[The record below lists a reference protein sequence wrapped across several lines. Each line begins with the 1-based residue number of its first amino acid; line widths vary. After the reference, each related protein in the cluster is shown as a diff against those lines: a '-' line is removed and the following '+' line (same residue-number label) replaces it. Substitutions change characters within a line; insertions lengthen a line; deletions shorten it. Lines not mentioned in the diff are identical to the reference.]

1 MSIAKLSK
9 LRDNMS
15 NKILSAAKQ
24 KGLTAK
30 SDIIDIGGELY
41 FVGTANTQNIRAQ
54 NATKGIRSYDTFKT
68 IYGESSVDL
77 CKKYLF
83 IGHPDK
89 IVTRRNSEKKRLIAI
104 LNKGLDFF
112 NELIQEYDKNIDSI
126 SKRHPYGHTIPAE
139 KVYNEI
145 KKLILYMRS
154 AKKGTDDVLNNN
166 DKQKI
171 LVYIAWF
178 LLHRDETDQY
188 EFTDEFDKVV
198 DSINKIRIEQI
209 EEGIRA
215 VQSPK
220 TYAKLFTP
228 FDHMGPTTTYNE
240 AVSAAQTQ
248 KGGKH
253 MHDIDELLRLLYLRT
268 HIDRDINLNKEDEEK
283 CMYMDESFKQNM
295 IPIFDYFSDTDPLF
309 AQMEQIVS
317 GTSLQILKE
326 LQTILA
332 VCNSGKHFYKITN
345 VSPSVISFLED
356 LIEQIDHSN
365 KPDKSLQKQ
374 CHIFIQ
380 NDVFIYYG
388 DMHRLKNIKT
398 VTPIDYDDIELDG
411 SIPKR
416 KSHKR
421 KSQSYSYKSTGY
433 ISHHELA
440 MSILA
445 LSKYLMTN

>member
-1 MSIAKLSK
+1 MSIG
-9 LRDNMS
+9 
-15 NKILSAAKQ
+15 NKMISVTKQ
-24 KGLTAK
+24 KGLINE

-41 FVGTANTQNIRAQ
+41 FIGTANTQNIRAQ
-54 NATKGIRSYDTFKT
+54 NATKGIRSYDTFKN
-68 IYGESSVDL
+68 IYGESSTKL

-83 IGHPDK
+83 IGHPDI
-89 IVTRRNSEKKRLIAI
+89 IVTRRNSEKKQLIAI
-104 LNKGLDFF
+104 LNKGLEFF

-126 SKRHPYGHTIPAE
+126 SKRHPYGNTIPAE
-139 KVYNEI
+139 KVYDEI

-188 EFTDEFDKVV
+188 EFTDEFDTVV
-198 DSINKIRIEQI
+198 DAINKIRIDHI

-215 VQSPK
+215 LQGP

-228 FDHMGPTTTYNE
+228 FDHMGKTTTYSE
-240 AVSAAQTQ
+240 AVKASQ

-253 MHDIDELLRLLYLRT
+253 AHDIDELLRLLYLRT
-268 HIDRDINLNKEDEEK
+268 HIDTDINLDDEEK
-283 CMYMDESFKQNM
+283 CMYMDESFKENM
-295 IPIFDYFSDTDPLF
+295 LPIFDYFSDTNPLF
-309 AQMEQIVS
+309 AKMERIIYR
-317 GTSLQILKE
+317 TSLDILKE
-326 LQTILA
+326 LHIILG

-356 LIEQIDHSN
+356 IIEQIDHSDT
-365 KPDKSLQKQ
+365 KKQ
-374 CHIFIQ
+374 CHIFIDD
-380 NDVFIYYG
+380 DVFVYYG
-388 DMHRLKNIKT
+388 DMYRLKNIKT

-411 SIPKR
+411 TFPKR
-416 KSHKR
+416 KSHC
-421 KSQSYSYKSTGY
+421 KSQPYSYKNTGY
-433 ISHHELA
+433 ISHDELA

>member
-1 MSIAKLSK
+1 MAK
-9 LRDNMS
+9 
-15 NKILSAAKQ
+15 
-24 KGLTAK
+24 
-30 SDIIDIGGELY
+30 DIIDIGGELY
-41 FVGTANTQNIRAQ
+41 FVGTANTQTIRAQ
-54 NATKGIRSYDTFKT
+54 NAIKGIHSYDTFKT
-68 IYGESSVDL
+68 IYGESSADL

-83 IGHPDK
+83 IGHPNI

-104 LNKGLDFF
+104 LNKGLEFF

-126 SKRHPYGHTIPAE
+126 SKRHPYGNTIPAE

-198 DSINKIRIEQI
+198 DSINKIRINHI
-209 EEGIRA
+209 EEGLRA

-228 FDHMGPTTTYNE
+228 FDHMGKTTTYSE
-240 AVSAAQTQ
+240 AVSAAQIQ

-268 HIDRDINLNKEDEEK
+268 HIDTDINLDKDEDK

-295 IPIFDYFSDTDPLF
+295 LPIFDYFSDTDPLF
-309 AQMEQIVS
+309 AKMERIVS
-317 GTSLQILKE
+317 GMDVSLQILKE

-332 VCNSGKHFYKITN
+332 VCNSGRHFYKITN

-356 LIEQIDHSN
+356 LIEQIDHSD
-365 KPDKSLQKQ
+365 KPLQKQ
-374 CHIFIQ
+374 CHIFIDD
-380 NDVFIYYG
+380 DVFIYYG
-388 DMHRLKNIKT
+388 DIRRLQKVKT

-411 SIPKR
+411 SVPKR
-416 KSHKR
+416 KS
-421 KSQSYSYKSTGY
+421 QPYSHKSTGY
-433 ISHHELA
+433 ILHDELA